1 VLLIRIATLL
11 LLELVLLKTTLVGE
25 PRRVDDKNLEKR
37 SRTLTTFTNASTYV
51 TTPFFLIS
59 SYGCQVSLA
68 LVVGTTL
75 VIGMVENAKVVVI
88 SVVADKDVSD

>member
-1 VLLIRIATLL
+1 MIRISRKGHGHL
-11 LLELVLLKTTLVGE
+11 
-25 PRRVDDKNLEKR
+25 PRSPTPV
-37 SRTLTTFTNASTYV
+37 LTTM
-51 TTPFFLIS
+51 PFFLIS

-88 SVVADKDVSD
+88 SVVIAGKDVSD